1 MFIYN
6 ITIKVDNSI
15 IDEWLQWQKEI
26 HIPEILATGAFYD
39 FRFFQ
44 LQDQDESDG
53 KTFAMQYFAAVRKDY
68 DQYIRLYAPIL
79 REKAIRKWGDKFIAF
94 RTLLKSVD

>member
-15 IDEWLQWQKEI
+15 INEWIQWQKEI
-26 HIPEILATGAFYD
+26 HIPDILATGAFYD

-44 LQDQDESDG
+44 LLDQDDSDG
-53 KTFAMQYFAAVRKDY
+53 KTFVMQYFATGQKDY